1 MDLKDVVLRLAR
13 TASSILVQDGRIIP
27 LAFFIDADGRIAGG
41 TVLDFSSQEAK
52 EASVSVA
59 QYTAKKVGCSI
70 AYVTEAWMSRYPK
83 PGVAPSKDPDR
94 EEVVI
99 IAAFGPSSTAA
110 ALVWFSR
117 DANGN
122 PVPSEPELVE
132 HQLES
137 WMDPWPDR
145 KPAH

>member
-1 MDLKDVVLRLAR
+1 MDLKGAVLRLAG
-13 TASSILVQDGRIIP
+13 TASRVLVQDGKVLP
-27 LAFFIDADGRIAGG
+27 LAFLLDADGGIAGG
-41 TVLDFSSQEAK
+41 IVLDFSSQEAK
-52 EASVSVA
+52 EASVFLVQAVA
-59 QYTAKKVGCSI
+59 RKMERPV
-70 AYVTEAWMSRYPK
+70 AYVTEAWMSRHPK
-83 PGVAPSKDPDR
+83 PGVAPSEDPDR
-94 EEVVI
+94 EEVLI

-117 DANGN
+117 DADGN
-122 PVPSEPELVE
+122 PIPSQPELVE

>member
-13 TASSILVQDGRIIP
+13 TASKILVQDGGVLP
-27 LAFFIDADGRIAGG
+27 LAFLLDEDGGIAGG
-41 TVLDFSSQEAK
+41 IVLDFSSQKAK

-59 QYTAKKVGCSI
+59 QAAARKMGCPI
-70 AYVTEAWMSRYPK
+70 AYVTEAWMSRCPK
-83 PGVAPSKDPDR
+83 PGVAPSEAPDR

-99 IAAFGPSSTAA
+99 IAAFGPSATAA
-110 ALVWFSR
+110 ALVRFSR
-117 DANGN
+117 DANGT
-122 PVPSEPELVE
+122 PVPSQPELVE

-145 KPAH
+145 QPAH

>member
-1 MDLKDVVLRLAR
+1 MDLKDVVLRLAG
-13 TASSILVQDGRIIP
+13 TASKILVQDGMVLP
-27 LAFFIDADGRIAGG
+27 LAFLLDADGGIAGG
-41 TVLDFSSQEAK
+41 IVLDFSSQEAK

-59 QYTAKKVGCSI
+59 QAAARKMGCPI
-70 AYVTEAWMSRYPK
+70 AYVTEAWMSRHPK
-83 PGVAPSKDPDR
+83 PDVAPSEDPDR
-94 EEVVI
+94 EEVI
-99 IAAFGPSSTAA
+99 IVAAFGPNSTAA

-117 DANGN
+117 DADGT
-122 PVPSEPELVE
+122 PVLSQPKLVE

>member
-13 TASSILVQDGRIIP
+13 TASKILVQDGRVLP
-27 LAFFIDADGRIAGG
+27 LAFLLDADGGIAGG
-41 TVLDFSSQEAK
+41 IVLDFSSQEAK
-52 EASVSVA
+52 EACVSLVQA
-59 QYTAKKVGCSI
+59 AARRMDCPI
-70 AYVTEAWMSRYPK
+70 AYVTEAWMSRHPR
-83 PGVAPSKDPDR
+83 PGVAPSEDPDR

-117 DANGN
+117 DADGT
-122 PVPSEPELVE
+122 PVPSQPELVE